1 MTDLMRNDL
10 RPLFESARSAHAGL
24 LMQRGLVRWEEG
36 DKPTKQALIKT
47 ISNVQADEL
56 YFLAFKRW
64 LALSHGEDGF
74 ANLSAK
80 IDGRLFIGLAL
91 GGTLETGV
99 MTHHTYGVPMIAGS
113 SVKGAVRSY
122 AEQLFAV
129 RDDNGRITYHDG
141 QAVIPENKQAIF
153 DILFGAESDDEAS
166 AGYLIWHDAWW
177 IPPTTKDLKLSTGE
191 QNKPFVSEV
200 VTVHHQAYY
209 NDTMKEALDIENPI
223 PNQQLAVQGDFY
235 FCIEGTGNWTAFAKQ
250 LLENML
256 KDQGVGAK
264 GSNGYGY
271 FVMDANLEK
280 TVAKLADTQ
289 KPIDTLDPLANI
301 RLQVRLVQSE
311 LVKKLSKDSN
321 RFFRDLDLDKQNAED
336 RKKVVRVVLEEF
348 HDIVETWGNQNSTN
362 AQRAYEFVQN
372 NR

>member
-1 MTDLMRNDL
+1 MGQS
-10 RPLFESARSAHAGL
+10 P
-24 LMQRGLVRWEEG
+24 
-36 DKPTKQALIKT
+36 KQ
-47 ISNVQADEL
+47 D
-56 YFLAFKRW
+56 
-64 LALSHGEDGF
+64 
-74 ANLSAK
+74 
-80 IDGRLFIGLAL
+80 
-91 GGTLETGV
+91 
-99 MTHHTYGVPMIAGS
+99 GS

-153 DILFGAESDDEAS
+153 DILFGADSDDEAS

-177 IPPTTKDLKLSTGE
+177 IPPSTRDFKLSKGE

-209 NDTMKEALDIENPI
+209 NGNMDEALDIENPI
-223 PNQQLAVQGDFY
+223 PNQQLAVQGSFY
-235 FCIEGTGNWTAFAKQ
+235 FCVEGKNQWAKFAKQ

-280 TVAKLADTQ
+280 TIAQLAISV
-289 KPIDTLDPLANI
+289 KAIDTSDPLANI
-301 RLQVRLVQSE
+301 RQKVRLVQSE
-311 LVKKLSKDSN
+311 LVNKLSKDSTK
-321 RFFRDLDLDKQNAED
+321 FFKEVELNKED
-336 RKKVVRVVLEEF
+336 DEDCKKLVKVVQEECR
-348 HDIVETWGNQNSTN
+348 DMVESWANEKGKN
-362 AQRAYEFVQN
+362 AKRAYEFIQKY
-372 NR
+372 R